1 MDNKKT
7 IRYFYQCNDGVMFLE
22 NDDDFIQ
29 TITKQNK
36 CETVKDYNYYEM
48 FSDYEMS
55 LNGLQKFRE
64 DFKNWLFQY
73 FEGLD
78 MKKKL
83 IILNITILK
92 VLLSFHFATQMKKTF
107 SL

>member
-7 IRYFYQCNDGVMFLE
+7 IRYFYQCNDGVFFLE

-29 TITKQNK
+29 KITKQDK
-36 CETVKDYNYYEM
+36 FITVKDYNYYEM

-78 MKKKL
+78 MKIDFKYYDIKGL
-83 IILNITILK
+83 T
-92 VLLSFHFATQMKKTF
+92 VFSFRDSDKKKTF
-107 SL
+107 TH